1 MGAMGFDSP
10 LPGNRHW
17 QNVLPSLV
25 ALFD

>member
-1 MGAMGFDSP
+1 MGFDPP

-17 QNVLPSLV
+17 QNVLLSLV

>member
-1 MGAMGFDSP
+1 MGFDSP